1 MENVA
6 YQPVRDNVDVDSENL
21 NSEKHNEKLNTSGH
35 KSWKWFSIVIWIAVG
50 YSLAFITVAF
60 LHPYTKESCGRES
73 SAWSPALEI
82 YDDDKFSTQRFN
94 GALRAQN
101 EFRGQPSQEIDD
113 AWDEILHPEGGLVR
127 LSKEQI
133 DKVKASE
140 YAAEYT
146 EDMGGGYIGS
156 IEALHQLHCLN
167 MLRQVTYLDYY
178 LPKKKEW
185 RDDPQ
190 TLRFH
195 LDHCI
200 DMIRQKLM
208 CSPDVGIIT
217 YVWAKGYK
225 HPFPDFNII
234 HKCRD
239 YSRLLEWVKEN
250 DVHGRNVSDLQRVP
264 GAKERETRP

>member
-1 MENVA
+1 MKNVA
-6 YQPVRDNVDVDSENL
+6 YQPVRANVDVDSESQ
-21 NSEKHNEKLNTSGH
+21 NSEACNEKLNIAGQRW
-35 KSWKWFSIVIWIAVG
+35 WKWLSIIIWIAVG
-50 YSLAFITVAF
+50 YSFAFLTIAF
-60 LHPYTKESCGRES
+60 LHPCTNESCGQKS

-82 YDDDKFSTQRFN
+82 YEDDKFSTQRFN

-101 EFRGQPSQEIDD
+101 EFRGPPSQEIDD

-127 LSKEQI
+127 LSKEQ
-133 DKVKASE
+133 VERVNASE

-146 EDMGGGYIGS
+146 EDLGGGYIGS
-156 IEALHQLHCLN
+156 IEALHQLHCVN

-200 DMIRQKLM
+200 DMIRQK
-208 CSPDVGIIT
+208 
-217 YVWAKGYK
+217 
-225 HPFPDFNII
+225 
-234 HKCRD
+234 
-239 YSRLLEWVKEN
+239 
-250 DVHGRNVSDLQRVP
+250 VSMSCWLFLDL
-264 GAKERETRP
+264 